1 MIISM
6 FNIYCVT
13 SRILCKE
20 DFLHRIEKIALSH
33 PAGIILREKDLSEVQ
48 YRQLA
53 KQVIQIC
60 TEYQIQCV
68 LHSFVDTAIELNAAA
83 IHLPLPKMREMTDMQ
98 KRHFK
103 IIGVSCHS
111 PEEAREAEKLD
122 CTYIIAG
129 HIFTTDCKKGLP
141 GRGIPFLEGI
151 CKSVSVPVYA
161 IGGIE
166 CNNVRSVC
174 KAGAKGACI
183 MSGLMT
189 CDNVK
194 SFLTNLKGEA
204 SL

>member
-33 PAGIILREKDLSEVQ
+33 PAGIILREKDLSEVE

-60 TEYQIQCV
+60 TKHKIPCV
-68 LHSFVDTAIELNAAA
+68 LHSFVDTAIELNVEA
-83 IHLPLPKMREMTDMQ
+83 IHLPLPELRKMTDVQ

-111 PEEAREAEKLD
+111 AEEAKEAERLG

-129 HIFTTDCKKGLP
+129 HIFATDCKKGLP
-141 GRGIPFLEGI
+141 GRGVRFLECI
-151 CKSVSVPVYA
+151 CKSVSIPVYA

-166 CNNVRSVC
+166 CNNARSVC

-183 MSGLMT
+183 MSGFMT
-189 CDNVK
+189 CDDVK
-194 SFLTNLKGEA
+194 SFLMSFEEMEDL
-204 SL
+204 